1 MKKWTN
7 ELSYAG
13 YHREA
18 HRFAERFVELDPL
31 SSVAHYSL
39 GETLYATGH
48 TTEAMAPLAFAWE
61 SNNEYAKWFVPAVHL
76 AQKRDDSAIAQTEAG
91 LERDG
96 ISDSSWVRDLVAG
109 ARDPVNGQAYLD
121 RRIPQII
128 ASMPDEYAG
137 EWQNALT
144 LWYLLFGFVD
154 RYYELISKPGLTLRS
169 GPTLIFMCGKAPSF
183 ATADLL
189 RIRSISKHE
198 RREAWYHRAWLPVM
212 PRQSHE
218 PSGYYGQDPR
228 HRKRHCLHTNS

>member
-154 RYYELISKPGLTLRS
+154 RYYELIFEAGPNAKIWTDADFHVWKGTLFRHGGFTAHPKYLEAAEKLGITDVWEQR
-169 GPTLIFMCGKAPSF
+169 GPPDFCNKV
-183 ATADLL
+183 ADQW
-189 RIRSISKHE
+189 ICE
-198 RREAWYHRAWLPVM
+198 
-212 PRQSHE
+212 
-218 PSGYYGQDPR
+218 
-228 HRKRHCLHTNS
+228 